1 MHVFV
6 LSLQISS
13 LSENVTEAFFCNKL
27 KSFKG
32 LFKSLVNTFKRA
44 FKDLLVGSCKA
55 VGRIDGE
62 LLNRGE

>member
-1 MHVFV
+1 M
-6 LSLQISS
+6 
-13 LSENVTEAFFCNKL
+13 
-27 KSFKG
+27 SFKG
-32 LFKSLVNTFKRA
+32 LFKSLVKTFKRA

>member
-13 LSENVTEAFFCNKL
+13 LSENVTEAFFSNKL

-32 LFKSLVNTFKRA
+32 LFKRLVNTFKRA

-55 VGRIDGE
+55 VGRIEDY
-62 LLNRGE
+62 